1 MAWREL
7 LFLRWVQG
15 LEFTSPEITKMK
27 KSMIAAMVAA
37 LLSTF
42 VLAACNATEGLGQ
55 DIKGAGQGLS
65 SEAAK
70 DK

>member
-1 MAWREL
+1 
-7 LFLRWVQG
+7 
-15 LEFTSPEITKMK
+15 MK